1 MGKDLTNSNVDRQ
14 NILNNQYALNEIQKA
29 VKLQGIIFEH
39 KLVFLIDDL
48 ADFFTEDENKEHE
61 KWVKEEQRKDIG
73 LKITNPNTDFPNTLG
88 DRKSVV

>member
-1 MGKDLTNSNVDRQ
+1 MKHQ
-14 NILNNQYALNEIQKA
+14 
-29 VKLQGIIFEH
+29 
-39 KLVFLIDDL
+39 DDL

-88 DRKSVV
+88 MFDLLKSRCNAILNVLEKLTIKQHPDFKKDIYLW